1 MMNNDEYAALVAD
14 IHQHGQREPIWLLDN
29 QILDGRNRW
38 QACCDLGIQPI
49 TREYTGPT
57 DMAAL
62 VGFVVSLNLKRRHL
76 DKGQL
81 AFVALDIEKALAEEA
96 HERQLATLKQFSAA
110 PDLPMSKWTCK
121 CGNEQTWYFDYCQVC
136 ERPRPITPPLVKSLT
151 NGNDANANKAAEQ
164 AAAIVGTNRQ
174 YVSDAKK
181 IAQQAP
187 DLAEQVKRGAISL
200 PEAKK
205 LAAIPE
211 EDRAAVIGQVASG
224 EAKNVNKAL
233 AERRLENK
241 RAVAMS
247 QPSGVY
253 NVIYADPPWEY
264 DNTGVHGAAD
274 RHYPTMPLEDISSLL
289 DAQRIAVADNAVLFL
304 WATNPFL
311 QDAFYVINSWGFE
324 YKTNMVWVKTDLV
337 KPGSG
342 FYVRGRHELLLIC
355 TRGSFTPLDA
365 HISPPIGSV
374 ISASIGNHSSKPDDF
389 YGVIERLYPDCN
401 YLELF
406 ARRQRDGWKGWGY
419 DSPR

>member
-1 MMNNDEYAALVAD
+1 MQAHSVANLFPMMNSDEYAALVAD
-14 IHQHGQREPIWLLDN
+14 IHQHGQREPIWLLEG

-38 QACCDLGIQPI
+38 QACRDLGIQPI

-96 HERQLATLKQFSAA
+96 KERQRLGGIDKVPQIFA
-110 PDLPMSKWTCK
+110 
-121 CGNEQTWYFDYCQVC
+121 E
-136 ERPRPITPPLVKSLT
+136 PIE
-151 NGNDANANKAAEQ
+151 AREQ

-211 EDRAAVIGQVASG
+211 EDRAVVIGQVASG

>member
-1 MMNNDEYAALVAD
+1 MQAHSVANLFPMMNSDEYAALVAD
-14 IHQHGQREPIWLLDN
+14 IHQYGQREPIWLLDN

-96 HERQLATLKQFSAA
+96 RKNMAAGGGDKRSGFQLIE
-110 PDLPMSKWTCK
+110 
-121 CGNEQTWYFDYCQVC
+121 N
-136 ERPRPITPPLVKSLT
+136 PIAGPIH
-151 NGNDANANKAAEQ
+151 AAEQ

-187 DLAEQVKRGAISL
+187 DLAEQVKIGQISL

-205 LAAIPE
+205 LVAIPE
-211 EDRAAVIGQVASG
+211 EDRAVVIGQVASG

-233 AERRLENK
+233 AERRLETK

-274 RHYPTMPLEDISSLL
+274 HHYPTMPLEDISSLL

-311 QDAFYVINSWGFE
+311 QDAFYVVNSWGFE

-374 ISASIGNHSSKPDDF
+374 ISAAIGSHSSKPDDF
-389 YGVIERLYPDCN
+389 YGVIERLYPGCN

>member
-96 HERQLATLKQFSAA
+96 KARQGARN
-110 PDLPMSKWTCK
+110 D
-121 CGNEQTWYFDYCQVC
+121 
-136 ERPRPITPPLVKSLT
+136 ITEIFPESRA
-151 NGNDANANKAAEQ
+151 GEARAQAAE
-164 AAAIVGTNRQ
+164 IVGTNAH

>member
-1 MMNNDEYAALVAD
+1 MHAHSVANLFPMMNNDEYAALVAD
-14 IHQHGQREPIWLLDN
+14 IHQHGQREPIWLLDG
-29 QILDGRNRW
+29 QIIDGRNRW
-38 QACCDLGIQPI
+38 QACRDLGIQPI
-49 TREYTGPT
+49 TRNYTGAT
-57 DMAAL
+57 DTASLIA
-62 VGFVVSLNLKRRHL
+62 FVVSLNLKRRHL
-76 DKGQL
+76 NSGQL
-81 AFVALDIEKALAEEA
+81 AIVALDIEKTLAQANPPGRPSGEEMCQ
-96 HERQLATLKQFSAA
+96 RIDTFTA
-110 PDLPMSKWTCK
+110 PL
-121 CGNEQTWYFDYCQVC
+121 GRN
-136 ERPRPITPPLVKSLT
+136 
-151 NGNDANANKAAEQ
+151 AEQ
-164 AAAIVGTNRQ
+164 AAAIVGTNRR
-174 YVSDAKK
+174 YVSDAKN

-187 DLAEQVKRGAISL
+187 DLLNEVRTGAITL

-205 LAAIPE
+205 LVSLPE
-211 EDRAAVIGQVASG
+211 EDRAAVLGKVATG

-233 AERRLENK
+233 AELRLENK
-241 RAVAMS
+241 RAVAMR

-253 NVIYADPPWEY
+253 NVLYADPPWEY

-274 RHYPTMPLEDISSLL
+274 HHYPTMPLDDISSLL
-289 DAQRIAVADNAVLFL
+289 DDQRIAVADNAVLFL

-324 YKTNMVWVKTDLV
+324 YKTNMAWIKTDLV

-374 ISASIGNHSSKPDDF
+374 ISAPVGDHSSKPDDF
-389 YGVIERLYPDCN
+389 YTVIERLYPGCN

-406 ARRQRDGWKGWGY
+406 ARRQRDGWEGWGY

>member
-1 MMNNDEYAALVAD
+1 MQAHPTANLFPMMNDDEYAALVAD
-14 IHQHGQREPIWLLDN
+14 IHQHGQREPIWLLDG

-38 QACCDLGIQPI
+38 QACRDLGIQAI
-49 TREYTGPT
+49 TREYTGAT
-57 DMAAL
+57 DMPSL
-62 VGFVVSLNLKRRHL
+62 INFVVSLNLKRRHL
-76 DKGQL
+76 TSSQL
-81 AFVALDIEKALAEEA
+81 AVVAMDIEKALAEEA
-96 HERQLATLKQFSAA
+96 AKQKREAGRLAAMAQHNGGVYQKV
-110 PDLPMSKWTCK
+110 DK
-121 CGNEQTWYFDYCQVC
+121 
-136 ERPRPITPPLVKSLT
+136 PI
-151 NGNDANANKAAEQ
+151 DALGE

-174 YVSDAKK
+174 YVSDAKR

-187 DLAEQVKRGAISL
+187 DLLEGLRSGTISL

-205 LAAIPE
+205 LVAIPE
-211 EDRAAVIGQVASG
+211 EDRAVVIGQVASG
-224 EAKNVNKAL
+224 EVKNVNKAL
-233 AERRLENK
+233 AERRLETK

-274 RHYPTMPLEDISSLL
+274 HHYPTMPLEDISSLL

-311 QDAFYVINSWGFE
+311 QDAFYVVNSWGFE

-374 ISASIGNHSSKPDDF
+374 ISAAIGSHSSKPDDF
-389 YGVIERLYPDCN
+389 YGVIERLYPGCN

>member
-1 MMNNDEYAALVAD
+1 MQAHSVANLFPMMNNDEYAALVAD

-96 HERQLATLKQFSAA
+96 KARQGARN
-110 PDLPMSKWTCK
+110 D
-121 CGNEQTWYFDYCQVC
+121 
-136 ERPRPITPPLVKSLT
+136 ITEIFPESRA
-151 NGNDANANKAAEQ
+151 GEARAQAAE
-164 AAAIVGTNRQ
+164 IVGTNAH

>member
-1 MMNNDEYAALVAD
+1 MQAHSVANLFPMMNNDEYAALVAD

-29 QILDGRNRW
+29 RILDGRNRW
-38 QACCDLGIQPI
+38 QACRDLGIQPI

-96 HERQLATLKQFSAA
+96 KERQRLGGIDKVPQIFA
-110 PDLPMSKWTCK
+110 
-121 CGNEQTWYFDYCQVC
+121 E
-136 ERPRPITPPLVKSLT
+136 PIE
-151 NGNDANANKAAEQ
+151 AREQ

-211 EDRAAVIGQVASG
+211 EDRAVVIGQVASG

>member
-1 MMNNDEYAALVAD
+1 MHAHSVANLFPMMNNDEYAALVAD
-14 IHQHGQREPIWLLDN
+14 IHQHGQREPIWLLDG
-29 QILDGRNRW
+29 QIIDGRNRW
-38 QACCDLGIQPI
+38 QACRDLGIQPI
-49 TREYTGPT
+49 TRNYTGAT
-57 DMAAL
+57 DTASLIA
-62 VGFVVSLNLKRRHL
+62 FVVSLNLKRRHL
-76 DKGQL
+76 NSGQL
-81 AFVALDIEKALAEEA
+81 AIVALDIEKTLAQANPPGRPSGEEMCQ
-96 HERQLATLKQFSAA
+96 RIDTFTA
-110 PDLPMSKWTCK
+110 PL
-121 CGNEQTWYFDYCQVC
+121 GRN
-136 ERPRPITPPLVKSLT
+136 
-151 NGNDANANKAAEQ
+151 AEQ

-174 YVSDAKK
+174 YVSDAKN

-187 DLAEQVKRGAISL
+187 DLLNEVRTGAITL

-205 LAAIPE
+205 LVSLPE
-211 EDRAAVIGQVASG
+211 EDRAAVLGKVATG

-233 AERRLENK
+233 AELRLENK
-241 RAVAMS
+241 RAVAMR

-253 NVIYADPPWEY
+253 NVLYADPPWEY

-274 RHYPTMPLEDISSLL
+274 HHYPTMPLDDISSLL
-289 DAQRIAVADNAVLFL
+289 DDQRIAVADNAVLFL

-324 YKTNMVWVKTDLV
+324 YKTNMAWIKTDLV

-374 ISASIGNHSSKPDDF
+374 ISAPVGDHSSKPDDF
-389 YGVIERLYPDCN
+389 YTVIERLYPGCN

-406 ARRQRDGWKGWGY
+406 ARRQRDGWEGWGY

>member
-1 MMNNDEYAALVAD
+1 MQAHSVANLFPMMNSDEYAALVAD
-14 IHQHGQREPIWLLDN
+14 IHQHGQREPIWLFDG

-38 QACCDLGIQPI
+38 QACRDLGIQPI
-49 TREYTGPT
+49 TREYSGPT

-62 VGFVVSLNLKRRHL
+62 VSFVVSLNLKRRHL

-81 AFVALDIEKALAEEA
+81 AVVAMDIEKALAEEA
-96 HERQLATLKQFSAA
+96 AKQKREAGRLAAMAQHNGGVYQKV
-110 PDLPMSKWTCK
+110 DK
-121 CGNEQTWYFDYCQVC
+121 
-136 ERPRPITPPLVKSLT
+136 PI
-151 NGNDANANKAAEQ
+151 DALGE

-174 YVSDAKK
+174 YVSDAKR

-187 DLAEQVKRGAISL
+187 DLLEGLRSGTISL

-205 LAAIPE
+205 LVAIPE
-211 EDRAAVIGQVASG
+211 EDRAVVIGQVASG
-224 EAKNVNKAL
+224 EVKNVNKAL
-233 AERRLENK
+233 AERRLETK

-274 RHYPTMPLEDISSLL
+274 HHYPTMPLEDISSLL

-311 QDAFYVINSWGFE
+311 QDAFYVVNSWGFE

-374 ISASIGNHSSKPDDF
+374 ISAAIGSHSSKPDDF
-389 YGVIERLYPDCN
+389 YGVIERLYPGCN